1 MNVILAWTHEMAIFG
16 WTSRS
21 EGEGGSALFRRQLS
35 FWSQADRWWLA
46 PISHEK
52 YKWYKTHFG
61 EIKSVWDSFWSHIC
75 FPWPRPAQ
83 SVVVLEREIYGH
95 FHSQGRW
102 TCLVKLILWRTTAT
116 SPSFPRCQVQDRP
129 RTELLMLL
137 RGWKLGK
144 LIFQYRKFGFSQ
156 FYWT

>member
-1 MNVILAWTHEMAIFG
+1 MLCYGHMRWQYLAGHQGQKAREAQPC
-16 WTSRS
+16 
-21 EGEGGSALFRRQLS
+21 SAANF
-35 FWSQADRWWLA
+35 
-46 PISHEK
+46 
-52 YKWYKTHFG
+52 HFG
-61 EIKSVWDSFWSHIC
+61 HRQTGGGWRQFLMKSTSGIKHISEKLNL
-75 FPWPRPAQ
+75 FGTVFDPIFVFLGPGPPSQWWYW
-83 SVVVLEREIYGH
+83 REIYGH

-144 LIFQYRKFGFSQ
+144 LIFQSRKFGFSQ
-156 FYWT
+156 MQICTE